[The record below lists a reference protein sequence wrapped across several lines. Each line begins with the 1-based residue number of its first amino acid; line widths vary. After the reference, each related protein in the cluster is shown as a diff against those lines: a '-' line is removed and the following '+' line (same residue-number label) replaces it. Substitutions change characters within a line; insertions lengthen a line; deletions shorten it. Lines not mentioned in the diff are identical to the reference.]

1 MTTTTSR
8 ADSDPAI
15 TPFALLAAR
24 FSDPG
29 DEPDVTYVS
38 FPDALRG
45 GPDPGQILTYLTT
58 LGLPPPQSLQQ
69 LHDTINA
76 IPDEEE
82 LKAWIVTEGVAVS
95 VASDNAWFVF
105 TEPSP

>member
-38 FPDALRG
+38 FPDVLRG
-45 GPDPGQILTYLTT
+45 GPDPGQILTYLTN
-58 LGLPPPQSLQQ
+58 LGPPGRGRTQGLDCCRRRRRIRRQRRRLVR
-69 LHDTINA
+69 LH
-76 IPDEEE
+76 
-82 LKAWIVTEGVAVS
+82 
-95 VASDNAWFVF
+95 
-105 TEPSP
+105 

>member
-1 MTTTTSR
+1 MT
-8 ADSDPAI
+8 I
-15 TPFALLAAR
+15 TLPGGTEAVLSFTVLAAKYCN
-24 FSDPG
+24 PG

-82 LKAWIVTEGVAVS
+82 LHAWIVAEGVAVS

>member
-1 MTTTTSR
+1 MT
-8 ADSDPAI
+8 I
-15 TPFALLAAR
+15 TLPGGTEATLSFAVLVAKYC
-24 FSDPG
+24 DPG
-29 DEPDVTYVS
+29 DEPDVAYVS
-38 FPDALRG
+38 FPDVLLG
-45 GPDPGQILTYLTT
+45 GPDPGHILTYLTT
-58 LGLPPPQSLQQ
+58 LGLPPPHSLQQ

-95 VASDNAWFVF
+95 VASDDAWFVF

>member
-1 MTTTTSR
+1 MTTIAPW

-15 TPFALLAAR
+15 MPFALLAAR

-69 LHDTINA
+69 LHETINA

-82 LKAWIVTEGVAVS
+82 LHAWIVAEGVAVS
-95 VASDNAWFVF
+95 ISSDNAWFVF

>member
-1 MTTTTSR
+1 MTTTDTATILES
-8 ADSDPAI
+8 
-15 TPFALLAAR
+15 FAVLAAR
-24 FSDPG
+24 FSEPG
-29 DEPDVTYVS
+29 DQPDVTYVS
-38 FPDALRG
+38 FLEAIRG
-45 GPDPGQILTYLTT
+45 GPDPGRIIPYLTT

-82 LKAWIVTEGVAVS
+82 LHAWIVTEGVAVS
-95 VASDNAWFVF
+95 IASDNVWFVF